1 MRTVVSIKE
10 FDTIT
15 CKADDK
21 IEYGTHRLSKQHF
34 DELMTFVREY
44 TAEDSHA
51 DALQFMK
58 VGYKRN
64 VGDVISLNNY
74 VGVVETSSGL
84 QIEILPK
91 IDFGE
96 NPNDTTD
103 TKKIFL
109 KMLRTMREFEGKI
122 FRDASLMI
130 DRMNLYEIFINMY
143 LQETR
148 RLVKKGLNSSYIRQE
163 DNLEYYKG
171 KLMVNQHIRNN
182 LVHREKFYVSYSEF
196 HPNRA
201 ENKLIKSTLL
211 KLRELTKSA
220 ENTKE
225 IYRLL
230 TFFEMVE
237 PSVNYQKD
245 FSKVIIDRNTKEY
258 EMLMQWSKVFLMN
271 QSFATF
277 SGAQNSKAILFP
289 MESVYESYVAHM
301 LKKIMT
307 PLGWDVSTQDK
318 GYYLFDKPNPKFALR
333 PDIVLRKNK
342 RCVVL
347 DTKWKTLMDNPAHNY
362 GISQGDMYQI
372 YAYSKKYKTP
382 EIWLLYPMIREFRKH
397 RDIIFRSSQNEIQE
411 IKVTLFFIDL
421 TDESNILKLGNI
433 IEAQGLDFLND
444 CKKMKQSVELN
455 AKLNRQSI

>member
-1 MRTVVSIKE
+1 
-10 FDTIT
+10 
-15 CKADDK
+15 
-21 IEYGTHRLSKQHF
+21 
-34 DELMTFVREY
+34 
-44 TAEDSHA
+44 
-51 DALQFMK
+51 
-58 VGYKRN
+58 
-64 VGDVISLNNY
+64 
-74 VGVVETSSGL
+74 
-84 QIEILPK
+84 
-91 IDFGE
+91 
-96 NPNDTTD
+96 
-103 TKKIFL
+103 
-109 KMLRTMREFEGKI
+109 
-122 FRDASLMI
+122 
-130 DRMNLYEIFINMY
+130 MY

-171 KLMVNQHIRNN
+171 KLLVNQHIRNN

-211 KLRELTKSA
+211 KLRALTKSA
-220 ENTKE
+220 ENSKE

-342 RCVVL
+342 RCVIL